1 MGYEDFQ
8 RERNERPSG
17 GRFGGR
23 SDDRRGGGRSFG
35 GGRGGFGGGRDRRSM
50 DMCDAVCAKCG
61 KDCKVP
67 FKPTGDKP
75 VFCSD
80 CFEKQGNT
88 RNPVAAGVSQEQFDQ
103 LNNKLDKILEI
114 LNSLE
119 MIEEES
125 EDEEGEVSE
134 DVQ

>member
-1 MGYEDFQ
+1 
-8 RERNERPSG
+8 
-17 GRFGGR
+17 
-23 SDDRRGGGRSFG
+23 
-35 GGRGGFGGGRDRRSM
+35 M

-88 RNPVAAGVSQEQFDQ
+88 RSPVQSGVSQEQFDK
-103 LNNKLDKILEI
+103 LNNKLDKILSI

-119 MIEEES
+119 MIEEEEDAS
-125 EDEEGEVSE
+125 DEEAEGEIAEAGEAKVE
-134 DVQ
+134 